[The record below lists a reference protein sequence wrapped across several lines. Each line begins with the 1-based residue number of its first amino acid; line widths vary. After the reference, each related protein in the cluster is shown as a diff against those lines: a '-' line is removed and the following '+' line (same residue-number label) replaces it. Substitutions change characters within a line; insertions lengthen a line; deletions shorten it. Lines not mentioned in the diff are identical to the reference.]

1 MWQSI
6 NKRIVFSLTFIFLV
20 VLLDSQD
27 STVELQK
34 AIETSDVAPGEHD
47 QPEEVSAVEMNE
59 AGEGS
64 LKKKQK
70 KPHHTTKLKT

>member
-1 MWQSI
+1 M
-6 NKRIVFSLTFIFLV
+6 FSLIFIFLV

-47 QPEEVSAVEMNE
+47 QLEEVSAVEMNE
-59 AGEGS
+59 AGKGF
-64 LKKKQK
+64 LKERK
-70 KPHHTTKLKT
+70 

>member
-1 MWQSI
+1 M
-6 NKRIVFSLTFIFLV
+6 FSLTFIFLV

-70 KPHHTTKLKT
+70 KTHHTTKLKT